1 MRLSDLQRVVR
12 EMRILAYASAGLTA
26 LVTIVLG
33 VSIILKDRTIERVTR
48 ERPIAVIPGAVAGEY
63 IAGLSETNL
72 TLASRYLVGLAT
84 NITPANVDER
94 LRELQAHADP
104 TYLPRLS
111 IASDQLRN
119 EVRSQAQSRV
129 MTIES
134 TGESLTRAGEDFVYQ
149 ARGPRTF
156 FSGGLVMMEDT
167 AQATLR
173 FRLGSPSERNR
184 LGLWIVDL
192 AIAPGDRRPSGTG
205 TQQRR
210 QTP

>member
-1 MRLSDLQRVVR
+1 MQLSDLQRVVR
-12 EMRILAYASAGLTA
+12 EVRVLAYVSTGMT
-26 LVTIVLG
+26 VLLAILLA
-33 VSIILKDRTIERVTR
+33 VSTILKDRTLERATR

-72 TLASRYLVGLAT
+72 TLASRYLIGLAT

-104 TYLPRLS
+104 TYLPRLA
-111 IASDQLRN
+111 IAADQLRA

-129 MTIES
+129 MTLES
-134 TGESLTRAGEDFVYQ
+134 NAESLTRSGEDFVYQ
-149 ARGPRTF
+149 GRGPRTF
-156 FSGGLVMMEDT
+156 FSGGLVMMQDT

-184 LGLWIVDL
+184 MGIWIVDL
-192 AIAPGDRRPSGTG
+192 AIAPAERPGSGATRRAAP
-205 TQQRR
+205 
-210 QTP
+210 